1 MLTSVENSKPQPRDV
16 TDVTPELL
24 ERWMAAGDTAL
35 IDVREDFEHAEERI
49 DGAEFHPLSKF
60 DAEAIRRAHAGR
72 RIVFHCRTGKR
83 SLDAANRFRRGDE
96 PLFHLAGGIEAW
108 KAAGRAVERP
118 EGGPRLPI
126 MRQVQIIAG
135 GLVTLGVALGV
146 FVSPWFLAIAAFVG
160 CGLMFAGVSGWCG
173 MARLLALMPWNRTT
187 PASPTCCPPL
197 K

>member
-16 TDVTPELL
+16 TDVSPELL

-49 DGAEFHPLSKF
+49 DGADFHPLSKF
-60 DAEAIRRAHAGR
+60 DAEAIRHAHVGR

-108 KAAGRAVERP
+108 KAAGRTVERP
-118 EGGPRLPI
+118 PGGPRLPI

-135 GLVTLGVALGV
+135 GLVTIGVGLGA

-160 CGLMFAGVSGWCG
+160 CGLMFAGATGWCG
-173 MARLLALMPWNRTT
+173 MARLLSLMPWNRTPLASNCCL
-187 PASPTCCPPL
+187 PA